1 MDGLEPKKL
10 ALLRVLQI
18 LWEDSDI
25 DHPLHQ
31 GRIVELLESK
41 YGITVERKAIGRNC
55 YGRRVL
61 RSKTAEVGF
70 I

>member
-1 MDGLEPKKL
+1 MDSLEPKKL

-31 GRIVELLESK
+31 RRIVELLESK
-41 YGITVERKAIGRNC
+41 YGQAGRGN
-55 YGRRVL
+55 
-61 RSKTAEVGF
+61 F
-70 I
+70 